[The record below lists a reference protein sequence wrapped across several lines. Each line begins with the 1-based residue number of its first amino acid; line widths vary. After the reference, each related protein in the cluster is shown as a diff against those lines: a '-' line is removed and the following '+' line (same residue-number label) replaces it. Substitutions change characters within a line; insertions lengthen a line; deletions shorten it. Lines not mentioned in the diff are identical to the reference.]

1 MADTMSK
8 PPRISDLEW
17 EVMKVLWAE
26 SPLTAVAVIEK
37 LQAQDASWHPQTART
52 LLHRLT
58 RKGALAFQQAGLAY
72 LYSPACTEA
81 ECAAAASESF
91 LDRVFGGSLAPMLAH
106 VVQHRKLSRKE
117 IEQLKRIL
125 DGKEP

>member
-1 MADTMSK
+1 MTK
-8 PPRISDLEW
+8 RLPRISDLEW
-17 EVMKVLWAE
+17 EVMQVLWAE
-26 SPLTAVAVIEK
+26 APLTAAAVIQK
-37 LQAQDASWHPQTART
+37 LQARDRSWHPQTVRT

-58 RKGALAFQQAGLAY
+58 RKGALRYQQTGPAY

-106 VVQHRKLSRKE
+106 IVRERKISRKE

-125 DGKEP
+125 DGKER